1 MDHYAAL
8 KSEQQHQIINALLDW
23 YDPGTFDEGALWT
36 MSVDEL
42 KDLHTYESMIEHF
55 EEGVKQ
61 MAKYYIEYLDKSL
74 LEKDRETIIVAATGR
89 DAVNILYN
97 RGDCSAVLSVV
108 DITKGEEDWVNVTE
122 DSIV

>member
-1 MDHYAAL
+1 
-8 KSEQQHQIINALLDW
+8 
-23 YDPGTFDEGALWT
+23 
-36 MSVDEL
+36 
-42 KDLHTYESMIEHF
+42 
-55 EEGVKQ
+55 
-61 MAKYYIEYLDKSL
+61 MAQYYIEYLDKSL